1 MIGQGLIG
9 ERYPLLGWSPK
20 GWLKI
25 GLSDGS
31 AGWIPT
37 RYVRPVTPERETAA
51 DGTSG
56 PAPMAVVTTTRANVR
71 FGAGLNFQVR
81 YTEEAGVRVPVV
93 DATGEWFKVRTPD
106 GELGWLHQSVVRV
119 AGGNG

>member
-1 MIGQGLIG
+1 
-9 ERYPLLGWSPK
+9 
-20 GWLKI
+20 LKI
-25 GLSDGS
+25 GMNDGS

-37 RYVRPVTPERETAA
+37 RYVRPVSRERATPGDAA
-51 DGTSG
+51 SG
-56 PAPMAVVTTTRANVR
+56 PSPMAVVTTTRANVR
-71 FGAGLNFQVR
+71 FGAGLNFKVR